1 MKHPQR
7 EEWIPYLFGEADPE
21 AKKQLA
27 AHLNTCPGCAEELA
41 AWRKSLHRLDA
52 WKVPQLQRRRFAPAF
67 SPVFNLAAAA
77 VLVLGLGIGL
87 GRWFSVPSDA
97 GRLRA
102 GLESSLKASLIPELR
117 EKVRQELAGE
127 IETQLAQVR
136 SENRLALAKLKTE
149 AADTSAADTAQA
161 LQELITMMR
170 SARAEDQQ
178 AAAES
183 VDAVRKQHDTDFVSL
198 RKDLET
204 VATQTDEG
212 IRAARMKLLELT
224 ALTPGSTDSNP

>member
-27 AHLNTCPGCAEELA
+27 AHLNACPGCAEELA
-41 AWRKSLHRLDA
+41 AWRKSLQRLDA
-52 WKVPQLQRRRFAPAF
+52 WKVPQFQRRRFVPAL
-67 SPVFNLAAAA
+67 SPVLNLAAAA
-77 VLVLGLGIGL
+77 VVVLGLGFGL

-102 GLESSLKASLIPELR
+102 GLESSLKGSLIPEVSH
-117 EKVRQELAGE
+117 KVRQELAGE
-127 IETQLAQVR
+127 FQTQLAQLR
-136 SENRLALAKLKTE
+136 EETSRALAKVKTE

-161 LQELITMMR
+161 LQELIAIIR

-178 AAAES
+178 AVAEW
-183 VDAVRKQHDTDFVSL
+183 VDTLRKEHDSDFVSL

-204 VATQTDEG
+204 VATLTDEG

-224 ALTPGSTDSNP
+224 AVTPSSADNNP